1 MNITVSDFIRIRWS
15 LLFLVL
21 ALLVAAATTAVSRG
35 LVSKAQVEQR
45 QLTDQQRDVRTRL
58 GHAQEQEQEL
68 RKKIALYQ
76 QLLDQGIVGQEERL
90 GWVEQIARIKTAR
103 RLLDIQY
110 ELSPQKSV
118 NDAVLPG
125 GPVAGDYEFMASTMR
140 LQMSLLHE
148 DDLLGFI
155 ADLRRSVHA
164 HLLVRDCAVER
175 LGPAGAGGISAQL
188 KAICTIDWVTLRE
201 KRQ

>member
-1 MNITVSDFIRIRWS
+1 MNISISDFVRIRWS
-15 LLFLVL
+15 LLFLLLAVL
-21 ALLVAAATTAVSRG
+21 AAVATATISRG
-35 LVSKAQVEQR
+35 LVSRAQTEQR
-45 QLTDQQRDVRTRL
+45 QLAEQQRTVRARL
-58 GHAQEQEQEL
+58 GHAQEEEQEL
-68 RKKIALYQ
+68 RKKISLYQ
-76 QLLDQGIVGQEERL
+76 QLLDHGVVGQEERL

-110 ELSPQKSV
+110 ELSPQKSMT
-118 NDAVLPG
+118 DAVLPG
-125 GPVAGDYEFMASTMR
+125 GPLAGDYEFMASTMR

-155 ADLRRSVHA
+155 TDLRRSVHA

-175 LGPAGAGGISAQL
+175 LGPAGAGGVSAQL
-188 KAICTIDWVTLRE
+188 KATCTIDWVTLRE

>member
-1 MNITVSDFIRIRWS
+1 MITISDFVRIRWS

-21 ALLVAAATTAVSRG
+21 AVLAAIATATISRG
-35 LVSKAQVEQR
+35 LVSRAQAEQR
-45 QLTDQQRDVRTRL
+45 QLTEQQRTVRARL
-58 GHAQEQEQEL
+58 GHAQEEEQEL
-68 RKKIALYQ
+68 RKKISLYQ
-76 QLLDQGIVGQEERL
+76 QLLDHGIVGQEERL

-103 RLLDIQY
+103 RLLDVQY
-110 ELSPQKSV
+110 ELSPQKSMS
-118 NDAVLPG
+118 DAVLPG
-125 GPVAGDYEFMASTMR
+125 GAVAGDYEFMASTMR

-155 ADLRRSVHA
+155 TDLRRAVHA

-175 LGPAGAGGISAQL
+175 TAPIGAGGVSAQL
-188 KAICTIDWVTLRE
+188 KATCTIDWVTLRE